1 MQMTAERFTTSRRRF
16 LQGGL
21 ATAAAAGMMPAL
33 GRTAWGQSFPSR
45 NMDVV
50 IPTQA
55 GGGADRLYRSFTSI
69 WSRYLGTDFEV
80 DFFPGASGR
89 AGYETY
95 INNRERDPHN
105 LLFGNMGPEL
115 AVLTVQETPFSFPQ
129 DFQYF
134 SMVDVDPSILY
145 VAEDSPFQTIDDVI
159 EEGQRRPLSTATSRI
174 PHPASIGALLLGEE
188 TGAEFNLVPFAGGR
202 NTIAAVV
209 TGETDIGVLPAGGVI
224 GAGGMRI
231 LLMWDDTNPIPEL
244 TNDAPTMNDHF
255 GTDAPP
261 LVSARAFAMHTETI
275 ENYPEA
281 FELLERTSEEA
292 FNDPDMEEAF
302 RQAGQPIELVKY
314 GNREE
319 CTRQAEAMLEL
330 AERFKPLLTGEG

>member
-1 MQMTAERFTTSRRRF
+1 MTTERFKTTRRRF
-16 LQGGL
+16 LQGGASAL
-21 ATAAAAGMMPAL
+21 AAAGIAPAL
-33 GRTAWGQSFPSR
+33 GGAAWGQSFPSR
-45 NMDVV
+45 NMEVV

-55 GGGADRLYRSFTSI
+55 GGGAERLYRAFTSI
-69 WSRYLGTDFEV
+69 WSRHLGTDFEV

-115 AVLTVQETPFSFPQ
+115 AVLTVQETPFGFPQ

-134 SMVDVDPSILY
+134 SMVDVDPSVVF
-145 VAEDSPFQTIDDVI
+145 VAADSPFQTIDDVI
-159 EEGQRRPLSTATSRI
+159 AEGQSRALSTATSRI

-188 TGAEFNLVPFAGGR
+188 TGAEFNLVPYAGGR

-209 TGETDIGVLPAGGVI
+209 TGEADVGVLPAGGT
-224 GAGGMRI
+224 AGTEAMRI
-231 LLMWDDTNPIPEL
+231 LLIMDDTNPIPHL

-255 GTDAPP
+255 GLNAPP
-261 LVSARAFAMHTETI
+261 LVSARAFAMHTESI
-275 ENYPEA
+275 ENNPEA
-281 FELLERTSEEA
+281 FDLLERTSEEA

-302 RQAGQPIELVKY
+302 RQAGQPIELVRY

-319 CTRQAEAMLEL
+319 CARQAESMLEL
-330 AERFKPLLTGEG
+330 AERFKPLLTGEEG